1 MSGCWWSR
9 SVAGF
14 RLCVAGVVQ
23 PEGVQLVV
31 EGGLAES
38 QQLGG
43 LALVAAGLPQG
54 AQDAL
59 LFLGLPLQGE
69 GGGFRLL
76 LLFPQG

>member
-1 MSGCWWSR
+1 MSGCGWSH
-9 SVAGF
+9 SVTVF
-14 RLCVAGVVQ
+14 RLCVVVQ

-31 EGGLAES
+31 ECGLAES

-59 LFLGLPLQGE
+59 LLLVLPLQGE

-76 LLFPQG
+76 LLFP